1 MRQLNITFQPGLSQK
16 SRSLRE
22 HIATQ
27 VYGRGLTRVAGRL
40 DMAPSK
46 LTEKLAGAD
55 SGGKTRGMT
64 IDELED
70 YISKNDDI
78 SPIYYLIEKYLHDED
93 ARRDE
98 AMAQLA
104 MLAQNL
110 PAMLAAA
117 GFDTAGGTARRRRG
131 R

>member
-16 SRSLRE
+16 SRSLRD
-22 HIATQ
+22 HLATQ
-27 VYGRGLTRVAGRL
+27 VYSRGLTRVAGRL

-46 LTEKLAGAD
+46 LTEKLAGVD

-70 YISKNDDI
+70 YIAKNDDL

-104 MLAQNL
+104 QLAQSL

-117 GFDTAGGTARRRRG
+117 GFETNGAAPRRRG